1 MKHTR
6 KSDIFVIGFALF
18 SMFFGAGNVIF
29 PPYLG
34 LESGAQWVLGF
45 ICYYIADIGL
55 ALVALFAILHRGGSE
70 GITRRIGRIPS
81 TLLMCAIV
89 LCIGPMLAI
98 PRTAAST
105 YEMSICPL
113 VAGFSPVLF
122 SALFFALILLLCI
135 RQSAVVDIVG
145 KILTPGLLI
154 GLLILIVMGIL
165 NPIGPISTTTL
176 VENVP
181 QTGIEAGYQTM
192 DVLAAMVF
200 GIIIL
205 KSARDKGHTEPADQ
219 ARVVAG
225 AGVVAGIALMVVYMG
240 LTYLGATT
248 ARFFDLTVNRT
259 YLVIAIVRNLM
270 GQGGTVLFAIVVALA
285 CITTAVALVSSA
297 ADFFSTLSGGKVSYR
312 VLVVV
317 FCVFSAVVSNFGLDQ
332 IISIASPILDI
343 VYPPTLVLILLAFF
357 SNRIRNDW
365 VYRLAT
371 LGALLF
377 SVLSVLKNTFGAP
390 WAFWITCPC
399 PLWALAGCFPRWYWE
414 PLASCSPAAPLPVRL
429 IRHRISDPV
438 TSKSAPREN
447 RGALFHSIFC
457 LN

>member
-34 LESGAQWVLGF
+34 LESGSQWVLGF

-55 ALVALFAILHRGGSE
+55 ALAALFAILHRGGSE
-70 GITRRIGRIPS
+70 GVTRRIGRIPS

-113 VAGFSPVLF
+113 IAGVSPVLF

-154 GLLILIVMGIL
+154 GLLILIVMGIV

-176 VENVP
+176 VDNVP

-205 KSARDKGHTEPADQ
+205 KSARDKGHTEPRDQ

-225 AGVVAGIALMVVYMG
+225 AGIVAGLALLVVYMG

-259 YLVIAIVRNLM
+259 FLVIAIVRNLM
-270 GQGGTVLFAIVVALA
+270 GQGGIILFAIVVALA

-297 ADFFSTLSGGKVSYR
+297 ADFFSSLSGGKISYQ

-357 SNRIRNDW
+357 SNRIRSDW

-371 LGALLF
+371 L
-377 SVLSVLKNTFGAP
+377 V
-390 WAFWITCPC
+390 
-399 PLWALAGCFPRWYWE
+399 
-414 PLASCSPAAPLPVRL
+414 
-429 IRHRISDPV
+429 
-438 TSKSAPREN
+438 
-447 RGALFHSIFC
+447 
-457 LN
+457 

>member
-6 KSDIFVIGFALF
+6 KSDTFVIGFALF

-34 LESGAQWVLGF
+34 LESGSQWVLGF

-55 ALVALFAILHRGGSE
+55 ALAALFAILHRGGSE
-70 GITRRIGRIPS
+70 GVTRRIGRIPS

-113 VAGFSPVLF
+113 IAGVSPVLF

-154 GLLILIVMGIL
+154 GLLILIVMGIV

-176 VENVP
+176 VDNVP

-205 KSARDKGHTEPADQ
+205 KSARDKGHTEPRDQ

-225 AGVVAGIALMVVYMG
+225 AGIVAGLALLVVYMG

-259 YLVIAIVRNLM
+259 FLVIAIVRNLM
-270 GQGGTVLFAIVVALA
+270 GQGGIILFAIVVALA

-297 ADFFSTLSGGKVSYR
+297 ADFFSSLSGGKISYQ

-357 SNRIRNDW
+357 SNRIRSDW

-377 SVLSVLKNTFGAP
+377 SVLSVLNNTFGV
-390 WAFWITCPC
+390 
-399 PLWALAGCFPRWYWE
+399 PLSFLDYL
-414 PLASCSPAAPLPVRL
+414 PLSSLGFGWLVPSLVLGAIGFLLPGSSAASSAQVYPAEDLDL
-429 IRHRISDPV
+429 
-438 TSKSAPREN
+438 
-447 RGALFHSIFC
+447 
-457 LN
+457 

>member
-154 GLLILIVMGIL
+154 GLLILIVMGIV

-219 ARVVAG
+219 ARIVAG

-248 ARFFDLTVNRT
+248 AHFFDLTVNRT
-259 YLVIAIVRNLM
+259 YLVTAIVRNLM

-377 SVLSVLKNTFGAP
+377 SVLSVLKNTFRRTPGLFGLPALVLSG
-390 WAFWITCPC
+390 
-399 PLWALAGCFPRWYWE
+399 LWLAASLAGTGSHW
-414 PLASCSPAAPLPVRL
+414 LP
-429 IRHRISDPV
+429 
-438 TSKSAPREN
+438 APRRHLFQPGLSGTGPLIPLRQKAL
-447 RGALFHSIFC
+447 RGKTAERFFIAYSA
-457 LN
+457 